1 MTSLPTAEVVATP
14 PQTDTLRAYH
24 HFRELILRGQL
35 APGTRLR
42 LTHLARQLGLS
53 AIPVREALNRLTREQ
68 LVEHEEQRGFAVSPA
83 GSADFESLTLARI
96 WTYEAALR
104 DSIAHGNDA
113 WEERVVLALHRLSR
127 VPRYRMGEDN
137 KRSINPDW
145 DAPHKA
151 FHQALISACRSD
163 RMITLCADLFDH
175 AVRYQHLARDRD
187 YGAREDE
194 HNAIARLVM
203 DRQADAAVEALS
215 AHLNRTHGL
224 IAGPQSPSP

>member
-1 MTSLPTAEVVATP
+1 VSGP

-42 LTHLARQLGLS
+42 LTHLARELGLS

-83 GSADFESLTLARI
+83 DSADFESLTLARI

-104 DSIAHGNDA
+104 DSIQHGDDV
-113 WEERVVLALHRLSR
+113 WEERVVVALHRLSR
-127 VPRYRMGEDN
+127 VPRYLVGADN
-137 KRSINPDW
+137 SRSLNPDW

-163 RMITLCADLFDH
+163 RMIAMCADLFDH
-175 AVRYQHLARDRD
+175 ALRYQHLARDRD

-194 HNAIARLVM
+194 HSAMARLVL
-203 DRQADAAVEALS
+203 DRQADAAAQSLS
-215 AHLNRTHGL
+215 AHLNHTHAL
-224 IAGPQSPSP
+224 IVGAK